1 MGERVPVVNPLER
14 PYIQPRQTPSPRVIV
29 ALTTLDGGLVRTMK
43 FSAPRYVGDPINAV
57 KIFSEKGVDELVLLE
72 IGRRPFDARREAA
85 IRDIASEAFMP
96 ISYGG
101 GIRSIEHVRAVI
113 RCGFEKVVLNT
124 ALHES
129 PDIVRRAADEFGSQA
144 VMASMEVSRSLLRGV
159 HVRTDCGH
167 RATRWKP
174 IDWAKHCEELG
185 CGELMVTSIE
195 QDGSMAGYACE
206 LVSSI
211 ASAVSIP
218 VIALGGAGSFDHL
231 RAGLD
236 AGATAV
242 AAGSMFVF
250 HGRHRA
256 VLITYSEDPNFQHGL
271 SP

>member
-1 MGERVPVVNPLER
+1 VIALQL
-14 PYIQPRQTPSPRVIV
+14 PYVEPRQAPAPRVIV
-29 ALTTLDGGLVRTMK
+29 ALTTLDGRLVRTTRFK
-43 FSAPRYVGDPINAV
+43 DPTYVGDPINAV

-72 IGRRPFDARREAA
+72 IGRRPFEARREEA

-101 GIRSIEHVRAVI
+101 GVSTIEQVRAVI

-129 PDIVRRAADEFGSQA
+129 PGLARTAADEFGSQA
-144 VMASMEVSRSLLRGV
+144 VLASMEVSRHWMRGE
-159 HVRTDCGH
+159 HVRTGCG
-167 RATRWKP
+167 RVATRWKP
-174 IDWAKHCEELG
+174 VDWAKRCEELG
-185 CGELMVTSIE
+185 CGELMVTSVDR
-195 QDGSMAGYACE
+195 DGSMSGYDRE
-206 LVSSI
+206 LIAQI

-218 VIALGGAGSFDHL
+218 VIALGGAGSVNDL

-250 HGRHRA
+250 HGPRRA
-256 VLITYSEDPNFQHGL
+256 VLINYPEAGRIA
-271 SP
+271 